1 MRQTHHMWQTGDL
14 YSFFYYLFTRMP
26 FVKRIKKNYI
36 KPYYWKILN
45 MPKFVELMTTENVIL
60 WNEKKQHFILIKYT
74 PYALSCI

>member
-1 MRQTHHMWQTGDL
+1 
-14 YSFFYYLFTRMP
+14 
-26 FVKRIKKNYI
+26 
-36 KPYYWKILN
+36 